1 MQQQREET
9 GGNIIKDI
17 FFLIK
22 KHLVLILV
30 LLILGGSCGLGYSFV
45 KKPNY
50 VASVSVAYRAG
61 LLSSNDTVSS
71 GGVAE
76 INIMRAFINT
86 VIDFCDEGVVVDRAN
101 FYYVQYK
108 NLVYDYEQQNKE
120 YSFFDFIDYIL
131 SEDPYQG
138 GSNLAEEDKYYIV
151 KEKISTSVSV
161 VEAKEDEFFFAI
173 RYTDEEQSESRIKC
187 RLVIESIKKE
197 LEKKDSGKTQYFD
210 VVFNEIIPLYE
221 GEWWPSVSSDISKK
235 KFTIIGAV
243 IGVLIAAAIIYIVN
257 ALDNSVN
264 NRETLEELTGVSVL
278 SVIEDK

>member
-1 MQQQREET
+1 M
-9 GGNIIKDI
+9 
-17 FFLIK
+17 
-22 KHLVLILV
+22 
-30 LLILGGSCGLGYSFV
+30 
-45 KKPNY
+45 
-50 VASVSVAYRAG
+50 
-61 LLSSNDTVSS
+61 
-71 GGVAE
+71 
-76 INIMRAFINT
+76 
-86 VIDFCDEGVVVDRAN
+86 
-101 FYYVQYK
+101 
-108 NLVYDYEQQNKE
+108 
-120 YSFFDFIDYIL
+120 
-131 SEDPYQG
+131 
-138 GSNLAEEDKYYIV
+138 
-151 KEKISTSVSV
+151 SV

-264 NRETLEELTGVSVL
+264 SRETLEELTGVSVL